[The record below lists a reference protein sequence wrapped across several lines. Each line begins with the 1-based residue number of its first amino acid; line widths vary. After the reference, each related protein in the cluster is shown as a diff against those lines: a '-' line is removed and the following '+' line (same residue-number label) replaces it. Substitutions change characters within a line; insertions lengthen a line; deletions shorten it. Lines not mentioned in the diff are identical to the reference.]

1 MKYPLLCIVFSLFL
15 SILSARSLGQE
26 QEDIRYLSSG
36 GKLHPL
42 QENMDIRHYAIRLNV
57 DIADRSIAGT
67 VEVDIILARPSDSM
81 MLDLIHFYK
90 ISAVKV
96 DGQTATFMHDKDRI
110 FISSKQAFSSGR
122 HRVSITYQGK
132 PPVAVR
138 PPWLGGFTWEK
149 DTNGFDW
156 ISINCQKE
164 GGRIYFP
171 CKDHPSDEPNEG
183 ADLYITVPSHLVVA
197 GPGLLKET
205 ISKRGT
211 KTYHWKTEYTI
222 SNYCILFNIGN
233 YKVYRD
239 NYTTVNGHEVPI
251 EFYVLATDTPHAR
264 KVIETRKRDTRI
276 LEKYFGEYPWYK
288 EKMGIAE
295 VPNSGMEHQT
305 MITFDNKFK
314 YEKIGGHDYSANLLH
329 EFAHEWWANKVT
341 NKDWAHMWIQEGI
354 GTYAEALVHFE
365 LGGQE
370 AYDKIIAG
378 HRRGVKN
385 RQPMVIAEGLSE
397 DETYAGGD
405 IYGKGSFF
413 MHSLR
418 HLIGDELF
426 FKGLM
431 QLATDTAYTYDHFVT
446 SDDVEQLFSKV
457 AGRSLKPFFDF
468 YLRTTNMLDIQV
480 KETGFHSYQISLKNH
495 FMDLPIEIMTDKGR
509 QQTLLGKEN
518 IKIESSQ
525 PPVVDPNGH
534 YLKKV
539 TIL

>member
-1 MKYPLLCIVFSLFL
+1 
-15 SILSARSLGQE
+15 
-26 QEDIRYLSSG
+26 
-36 GKLHPL
+36 
-42 QENMDIRHYAIRLNV
+42 
-57 DIADRSIAGT
+57 
-67 VEVDIILARPSDSM
+67 
-81 MLDLIHFYK
+81 
-90 ISAVKV
+90 
-96 DGQTATFMHDKDRI
+96 
-110 FISSKQAFSSGR
+110 
-122 HRVSITYQGK
+122 
-132 PPVAVR
+132 
-138 PPWLGGFTWEK
+138 
-149 DTNGFDW
+149 
-156 ISINCQKE
+156 
-164 GGRIYFP
+164 
-171 CKDHPSDEPNEG
+171 
-183 ADLYITVPSHLVVA
+183 
-197 GPGLLKET
+197 
-205 ISKRGT
+205 
-211 KTYHWKTEYTI
+211 
-222 SNYCILFNIGN
+222 
-233 YKVYRD
+233 
-239 NYTTVNGHEVPI
+239 
-251 EFYVLATDTPHAR
+251 
-264 KVIETRKRDTRI
+264 
-276 LEKYFGEYPWYK
+276 
-288 EKMGIAE
+288 
-295 VPNSGMEHQT
+295 
-305 MITFDNKFK
+305 
-314 YEKIGGHDYSANLLH
+314 
-329 EFAHEWWANKVT
+329 
-341 NKDWAHMWIQEGI
+341 MWIQEGI

-468 YLRTTNMLDIQV
+468 YLRTTNMLDILV

-509 QQTLLGKEN
+509 QQILLGKEN